1 MASAGQIKGI
11 TIRITGETDG
21 LAKSLTD
28 VNSEINATK
37 KALNEV
43 SRALK
48 LDPDNVELLAQKQEL
63 LNKQIEQTEEKLRLE
78 KQAAEGAKEALE
90 LGNITTEEYATLQAE
105 IVRTEDALNKLNAEA
120 GNDNLQKTGEH
131 AEDAGNKANEASGD
145 FEKFGN
151 AAKVAGQVAAAAFA
165 AVTSAI
171 GAGTA
176 ALADMTVET
185 AAFADEILTASTQTG
200 ISAERLQA
208 FTYASELLDVSTET
222 MTGSLSRMIR
232 QVGTAADATD
242 YASTAFGQLGI
253 DIRDA
258 NGDLRDSEQ
267 IYWDTIEALGAMENE
282 TERDAAAMEIFG
294 RSAMELNPLIEAG
307 SEAFNELAAEA
318 EAAGY
323 ILSDDQ
329 LADFGA
335 FDDQIQ
341 RLQVGAD
348 AAEHALGMV
357 LLPIL
362 SQLAGEG
369 TSLLNE
375 FTSQMNEAGGDLTQI
390 EGIVESLI
398 PQALA
403 IIDTYLPVVLS
414 TGGTIIGAL
423 LEGIM
428 MNLDSI
434 LLTASELLMTLA
446 TGLISALPSLASTA
460 ITIVSDL
467 VNFILD
473 PANLNM
479 IITTAMDIIITLAT
493 SLADSA
499 PTLIPA
505 VLTAILTITESLYDN
520 MGELVVAAFELA
532 LGIGEGL
539 ILAIP
544 DIIAQIPSVI
554 ASILGAFA
562 DLGPQLGAAAIEWG
576 SDLIDNLVSGIT
588 NMIPNLVEGVTEI
601 ASVISDYLHFSVPE
615 KGPLA
620 DFDSTMGEHLVGNI
634 IEGIDAEAGALEAS
648 VLTSAQIIQA
658 GYNQDYT
665 GILGNIAA
673 SVNRGTGPQIVNV
686 YLGQTKLGSAVL
698 NAQNIENY
706 RSGGI

>member
-1 MASAGQIKGI
+1 MAAGRIEGI
-11 TIRITGETDG
+11 TIKITGETEG
-21 LAKSLTD
+21 LSQSLT
-28 VNSEINATK
+28 NINKEIKETQF
-37 KALNEV
+37 ALNDV
-43 SRALK
+43 KRALK
-48 LDPDNVELLAQKQEL
+48 LDPDNVELLAQKQKL
-63 LNKQIEQTEEKLRLE
+63 LNKQIEQTEAKLKLE
-78 KQAAEGAKEALE
+78 KEAAEKAKEALE
-90 LGNITTEEYATLQAE
+90 LGNITAEEYAQLQSE
-105 IVRTEDALNKLNAEA
+105 IVKTETALNKLNAEA
-120 GNDNLQKTGEH
+120 KDSGIEKTGNDAETAGEKV
-131 AEDAGNKANEASGD
+131 DDASGS
-145 FEKFGN
+145 FERFGD
-151 AAKVAGQVAAAAFA
+151 AARVAGEVAAAAFA
-165 AVTSAI
+165 AVTAAI
-171 GAGTA
+171 VSGTT
-176 ALADMTVET
+176 ALANMTVET
-185 AAFADEILTASTQTG
+185 AAFADEILTTSTITG
-200 ISAERLQA
+200 IGADRLQA

-222 MTGSLSRMIR
+222 VTGSLSRMIR
-232 QVGTAADATD
+232 QIGTAADAAD
-242 YASTAFGQLGI
+242 YSSTSFAQLGI
-253 DIRDA
+253 DIRDS
-258 NGDLRDSEQ
+258 NGELRNSEE
-267 IYWDTIEALGAMENE
+267 IYWEAIDALGAIANE
-282 TERDAAAMEIFG
+282 TERDAIAMEIFG

-307 SEAFNELAAEA
+307 AETFNELAAEA

-348 AAEHALGMV
+348 AAQHALGFV

-362 SQLAGEG
+362 SQLADEG

-375 FTSQMNEAGGDLTQI
+375 FTNQMNATGGDLTQI

-414 TGGTIIGAL
+414 TGGTIISAL
-423 LEGIM
+423 LEGILS
-428 MNLDSI
+428 NLDSI
-434 LLTASELLMTLA
+434 LLTASDLLMTLA
-446 TGLISALPSLASTA
+446 TGLITALPSLASTA

-473 PANLNM
+473 PSNLEM

-499 PTLIPA
+499 PELIPA
-505 VLTAILTITESLYDN
+505 VLTAILTITSSLYDN

-544 DIIAQIPSVI
+544 DIIGQIPSVI

-562 DLGPQLGAAAIEWG
+562 DLGPQLGSAAIEWG

-588 NMIPNLVEGVTEI
+588 NMIPNLVDGVTQI
-601 ASVISDYLHFSVPE
+601 ADVIADYLHFSVPD

-620 DFDSTMGEHLVGNI
+620 DFDATMGEHLVGNI
-634 IEGIDAEAGALEAS
+634 IEGIEAETGTLEAS
-648 VLTSAQIIQA
+648 VLSSAQIIQN

-665 GILGNIAA
+665 GVLGSIAS
-673 SVNRGTGPQIVNV
+673 SVSRTNPQVVNV
-686 YLGQTKLGSAVL
+686 YLGNTKLGSAVI
-698 NAQNIENY
+698 NAQNVENY

>member
-1 MASAGQIKGI
+1 MASASQIKGI
-11 TIRITGETDG
+11 TIKITGDTSG
-21 LAKSLTD
+21 LANDLNS
-28 VNSEINATK
+28 VNKQIGQTQ
-37 KALNEV
+37 KALKEV
-43 SRALK
+43 EKALK
-48 LDPDNVELLAQKQEL
+48 LDPDNVELLTQQQEL
-63 LNKQIEQTEEKLRLE
+63 LNKQIAQTEEKLALE
-78 KQAAEGAKEALE
+78 RKAAEKAKEALE
-90 LGNITTEEYATLQAE
+90 LGNITAEEYATLQAE
-105 IVRTEDALNKLNAEA
+105 IVKTENALNKLNDEA
-120 GNDNLQKTGEH
+120 GEGKIKDTGDQ
-131 AEDAGNKANEASGD
+131 AEE
-145 FEKFGN
+145 
-151 AAKVAGQVAAAAFA
+151 AAKQVDDASNSLVNWGEAARAAGQAAVAAFS
-165 AVTSAI
+165 AVTAAI

-176 ALADMTVET
+176 ALANMTVET
-185 AAFADEILTASTQTG
+185 AAFADEILTTSTQTG

-222 MTGSLSRMIR
+222 VTGSLSRMIR
-232 QVGTAADATD
+232 QVGTAAEATD

-253 DIRDA
+253 DIRDS
-258 NGDLRDSEQ
+258 NGELRNSET
-267 IYWDTIEALGAMENE
+267 IYWETIEALGNIANE
-282 TERDAAAMEIFG
+282 TERDALAMEVFG

-307 SEAFNELAAEA
+307 ADTFNDLANEARE
-318 EAAGY
+318 AGY

-362 SQLAGEG
+362 SQLANEG

-375 FTSQMNEAGGDLTQI
+375 FTNQMNATGGDLTQI

-403 IIDTYLPVVLS
+403 IIDTYLPIILE

-423 LEGIM
+423 LEGVLS
-428 MNLDSI
+428 NLDSI
-434 LLTASELLMTLA
+434 LLTASDLLMTLA

-473 PANLNM
+473 PTNLEM
-479 IITTAMDIIITLAT
+479 LITTAMDIIITLAT

-520 MGELVVAAFELA
+520 MDELIVAAFELA

-544 DIIAQIPSVI
+544 DIIGQIPSVI

-562 DLGPQLGAAAIEWG
+562 DLGPQLGSAALEWG
-576 SDLIDNLVSGIT
+576 SDLISNLVSGIT
-588 NMIPNLVEGVTEI
+588 NMIPNLVDGVTEI

-620 DFDSTMGEHLVGNI
+620 DFDETMGQHLVGNLI
-634 IEGIDAEAGALEAS
+634 SGIDSETSALEAS
-648 VLTSAQIIQA
+648 VLSTAQVIQNGFSRDYSGVLGTIAGAVSAPGA
-658 GYNQDYT
+658 
-665 GILGNIAA
+665 
-673 SVNRGTGPQIVNV
+673 PQVINV
-686 YLGQTKLGSAVL
+686 YLGSQKLGSTIV
-698 NAQNIENY
+698 NAQAVENY
-706 RSGGI
+706 RSGGL

>member
-1 MASAGQIKGI
+1 MAAGRIEGI
-11 TIRITGETDG
+11 TIKITGETEG
-21 LAKSLTD
+21 LSQSLT
-28 VNSEINATK
+28 NINKEIKETQF
-37 KALNEV
+37 ALNDV
-43 SRALK
+43 KRALK
-48 LDPDNVELLAQKQEL
+48 LDPDNVELLAQKQKL
-63 LNKQIEQTEEKLRLE
+63 LNKQIEQTEAKLKLE
-78 KQAAEGAKEALE
+78 KEAAEKAKEALE
-90 LGNITTEEYATLQAE
+90 LGNITAEEYAQLQSE
-105 IVRTEDALNKLNAEA
+105 IVKTETALNKLNAEA
-120 GNDNLQKTGEH
+120 KDSGIEKTGNDAETAGEKV
-131 AEDAGNKANEASGD
+131 DDASGS
-145 FEKFGN
+145 FERFGD
-151 AAKVAGQVAAAAFA
+151 AARVAGEVAAAAFA
-165 AVTSAI
+165 AVTAAI
-171 GAGTA
+171 VSGTT
-176 ALADMTVET
+176 ALANMTVET
-185 AAFADEILTASTQTG
+185 AAFADEILTTSTITG
-200 ISAERLQA
+200 IGADRLQA

-222 MTGSLSRMIR
+222 VTGSLSRMIR
-232 QVGTAADATD
+232 QIGTAADAAD
-242 YASTAFGQLGI
+242 YSSTSFAQLGI
-253 DIRDA
+253 DIRDS
-258 NGDLRDSEQ
+258 NGELRNSEE
-267 IYWDTIEALGAMENE
+267 IYWEAIDALGAIANE
-282 TERDAAAMEIFG
+282 TERDAIAMEIFG

-307 SEAFNELAAEA
+307 AETFNELAAEA

-348 AAEHALGMV
+348 AAQHALGFV

-362 SQLAGEG
+362 SQLADEG

-375 FTSQMNEAGGDLTQI
+375 FTNQMNATGGDLTQI

-414 TGGTIIGAL
+414 TGGTIISAL
-423 LEGIM
+423 LEGILS
-428 MNLDSI
+428 NLDSI
-434 LLTASELLMTLA
+434 LLTASDLLMTLA

-473 PANLNM
+473 PSNLEM

-499 PTLIPA
+499 PELIPA
-505 VLTAILTITESLYDN
+505 VLTAILTITSSLYDN

-544 DIIAQIPSVI
+544 DIIGQIPSVI

-562 DLGPQLGAAAIEWG
+562 DLGPQLGSAAIEWG

-588 NMIPNLVEGVTEI
+588 NMIPNLVDGVTQI
-601 ASVISDYLHFSVPE
+601 ADVIADYLHFSVPD

-620 DFDSTMGEHLVGNI
+620 DFDATMGEHLVGNI
-634 IEGIDAEAGALEAS
+634 IEGIEAETGALEAS
-648 VLTSAQIIQA
+648 VLSSAQIIQN

-665 GILGNIAA
+665 GVLGSIAS
-673 SVNRGTGPQIVNV
+673 SVSRTNPQVVNV
-686 YLGQTKLGSAVL
+686 YLGNTKLGSAVI
-698 NAQNIENY
+698 NAQNVENY

>member
-11 TIRITGETDG
+11 TIKITGETEG
-21 LAKSLTD
+21 LAQSLTD
-28 VNSEINATK
+28 VNSKINATQ

-43 SRALK
+43 TRALK

-90 LGNITTEEYATLQAE
+90 LGSITAEEYATLQAE
-105 IVRTEDALNKLNAEA
+105 IVKTETALNKLNAEA
-120 GNDNLQKTGEH
+120 KDSGIEKTGNDAEIAGEKV
-131 AEDAGNKANEASGD
+131 DDASGS
-145 FEKFGN
+145 FERFGD
-151 AAKVAGQVAAAAFA
+151 AARVAGEVAAAAFA
-165 AVTSAI
+165 AVTAAI
-171 GAGTA
+171 AAGTT
-176 ALADMTVET
+176 ALANMTVET
-185 AAFADEILTASTQTG
+185 AAFADEILTTSTITG
-200 ISAERLQA
+200 IGADRLQA

-222 MTGSLSRMIR
+222 VTGSLSRMIR

-267 IYWDTIEALGAMENE
+267 IYWDTIEALGAIANE

-307 SEAFNELAAEA
+307 AETFNELAAEA

-335 FDDQIQ
+335 FDDQIK

-348 AAEHALGMV
+348 AAQHALGMV

-375 FTSQMNEAGGDLTQI
+375 FTNQMNATGGDLTQI

-398 PQALA
+398 PQALS
-403 IIDTYLPVVLS
+403 IIDTYLPIILE

-423 LEGIM
+423 LEGII

-467 VNFILD
+467 VDFILD
-473 PANLNM
+473 PANLEM

-493 SLADSA
+493 SLAESA
-499 PTLIPA
+499 PELIPA
-505 VLTAILTITESLYDN
+505 VLTAILTITSSLYDN
-520 MGELVVAAFELA
+520 MDKLIVAAFELA

-544 DIIAQIPSVI
+544 DIISQIPSVI
-554 ASILGAFA
+554 ASILGAFM

-588 NMIPNLVEGVTEI
+588 NMIPNLVDGVTQI
-601 ASVISDYLHFSVPE
+601 AGVISDYLHFSVPE

-634 IEGIDAEAGALEAS
+634 IEGIEAETGALEAS
-648 VLTSAQIIQA
+648 VLSSAQIIQN

-665 GILGNIAA
+665 GVLGSIAS
-673 SVNRGTGPQIVNV
+673 SVSRTNPQVVNV
-686 YLGQTKLGSAVL
+686 YLGATKLGSAVI
-698 NAQNIENY
+698 NAQNVENY

>member
-1 MASAGQIKGI
+1 MAAGRIEGI
-11 TIRITGETDG
+11 TIKITGETEG
-21 LAKSLTD
+21 LSQSLT
-28 VNSEINATK
+28 NINKEIKETQF
-37 KALNEV
+37 ALNDV
-43 SRALK
+43 KRALK
-48 LDPDNVELLAQKQEL
+48 LDPDNVELLAQKQKL
-63 LNKQIEQTEEKLRLE
+63 LNKQIEQTEAKLKLE
-78 KQAAEGAKEALE
+78 KEAAEKAKDALE
-90 LGNITTEEYATLQAE
+90 LGNITAEEYAQLQSE
-105 IVRTEDALNKLNAEA
+105 IVKTETALNKLNAEA
-120 GNDNLQKTGEH
+120 KDSGIEKTGNDAKTAGEKV
-131 AEDAGNKANEASGD
+131 DDASGS
-145 FEKFGN
+145 FERFGD
-151 AAKVAGQVAAAAFA
+151 AARVAGEVAAAAFA
-165 AVTSAI
+165 AVTAAI
-171 GAGTA
+171 VSGTT
-176 ALADMTVET
+176 ALANMTVET
-185 AAFADEILTASTQTG
+185 AAFADEILTTSTITG
-200 ISAERLQA
+200 IGADRLQA

-222 MTGSLSRMIR
+222 VTGSLSRMIR
-232 QVGTAADATD
+232 QIGTAADAAD
-242 YASTAFGQLGI
+242 YSSTSFAQLGI
-253 DIRDA
+253 DIRDS
-258 NGDLRDSEQ
+258 NGELRNSEE
-267 IYWDTIEALGAMENE
+267 IYWEAIDALGAIANE
-282 TERDAAAMEIFG
+282 TERDAIAMEIFG

-307 SEAFNELAAEA
+307 AETFNELAAEA

-348 AAEHALGMV
+348 AAQHALGFV

-362 SQLAGEG
+362 SQLADEG

-375 FTSQMNEAGGDLTQI
+375 FTNQMNATGGDLTQI

-403 IIDTYLPVVLS
+403 IIDTYLPIILE

-423 LEGIM
+423 LEGIIS
-428 MNLDSI
+428 NLDSI
-434 LLTASELLMTLA
+434 LLTASDLLMTLA

-460 ITIVSDL
+460 IAIVSDL

-473 PANLNM
+473 PSNLEM

-499 PTLIPA
+499 PELIPA
-505 VLTAILTITESLYDN
+505 VLTAILTITSSLYDN
-520 MGELVVAAFELA
+520 KGELVVAAFELA

-544 DIIAQIPSVI
+544 DIIGQIPSVI

-562 DLGPQLGAAAIEWG
+562 DLGPQLGSAAIEWG

-588 NMIPNLVEGVTEI
+588 NMIPNLVDGVTQI
-601 ASVISDYLHFSVPE
+601 ADVIADYLHFSVPD

-620 DFDSTMGEHLVGNI
+620 DFDATMGEHLVGNI
-634 IEGIDAEAGALEAS
+634 IEGIEAETGALEAS
-648 VLTSAQIIQA
+648 VLSSAQIIQN

-665 GILGNIAA
+665 GVLGSIAS
-673 SVNRGTGPQIVNV
+673 SVSRTNPQVVNV
-686 YLGQTKLGSAVL
+686 YLGNTKLGSAVI
-698 NAQNIENY
+698 NAQNVENY